1 MSKIYINDITLM
13 AYADSELNEE
23 ENREIEIALKDDE
36 VAQSR
41 LKSFIITG
49 VAISIYEQILTWDHN
64 NKRGSSPLNIEKEIQ

>member
-1 MSKIYINDITLM
+1 MSKAYINDITLM

-23 ENREIEIALKDDE
+23 ENKEIEIALKDNK
-36 VAQSR
+36 VAQAR

-49 VAISIYEQILTWDHN
+49 VAISIYEQILTWDRN

>member
-64 NKRGSSPLNIEKEIQ
+64 NKEGWSSLNIEKEIQ

>member
-1 MSKIYINDITLM
+1 MSKAYINDITLM

-23 ENREIEIALKDDE
+23 ENKEIEIALKDDE

-49 VAISIYEQILTWDHN
+49 VAISVYEQILTWDHN
-64 NKRGSSPLNIEKEIQ
+64 NKEGWSSLNIEKEIQ

>member
-1 MSKIYINDITLM
+1 MSKVYINDITLM

-23 ENREIEIALKDDE
+23 ENKEIEIALKDDE

-49 VAISIYEQILTWDHN
+49 VAISVYEQILTWDHN
-64 NKRGSSPLNIEKEIQ
+64 NKEGWSSLNIEKEIQ

>member
-1 MSKIYINDITLM
+1 MSKIYLNDITLM

-23 ENREIEIALKDDE
+23 ENREIEIALKDDK

-41 LKSFIITG
+41 LKDFIITG

-64 NKRGSSPLNIEKEIQ
+64 NKGETSSLNIEKGIQ

>member
-1 MSKIYINDITLM
+1 MSKAYINDITLM

-23 ENREIEIALKDDE
+23 ENKEIEIALKDNK

-49 VAISIYEQILTWDHN
+49 VAISVYEQILTWDHN
-64 NKRGSSPLNIEKEIQ
+64 DKGEWSSFNIEKEIQ

>member
-1 MSKIYINDITLM
+1 MSKIYLNDITLM

-23 ENREIEIALKDDE
+23 ENREIEIALKDDK

-41 LKSFIITG
+41 LKDFIITG

-64 NKRGSSPLNIEKEIQ
+64 DKGGTSSLNIEKGIQ